1 MGSFPKDFL
10 WGGATAAN
18 QCEGAWQAG
27 GKGLATVDVTP
38 FGPDR
43 FPVALGRLEML
54 ECDDKHY
61 YPSHE
66 AIDLYHHYK
75 EDIALFAEMGFKC
88 FRLSIA
94 WTRILPNGDD
104 AQPNEEGLKFYED
117 VFDECHKYGIEPL
130 VTICHFDT
138 PIALIKKYGGWKDRR
153 MVDAYVHYCEVL
165 FDRYKGKVKYWL
177 TFNEINMLLHLPFT
191 GAGLVFYPGENVQQ
205 VEYQAAHH
213 ELVASA
219 KAVKL
224 AHEKMPGAMVGCMLA
239 AGQYYPRTC
248 APEDIRAAQEA
259 DRDNYFFT
267 DVQARGAYP
276 VWAKKRMEKAGITLH
291 TEPGDEQVLKE
302 GTVDFVSFSYYSS
315 RCITTDQEILAEEK
329 ADGNAVLEA
338 VKNPY
343 LKASEWGWAIDP
355 VGLRVTLNTIY
366 DRYEKPMFIVEN
378 GLGAVDTVEADGS
391 IHDHRLWPKDAPD
404 QPQQMPTP
412 LPQKTWQK
420 IGERMQTEL
429 DLRDKEAGDGADALK
444 QQVKAANRSRRSYRD
459 FLRRFCV
466 LREEVKLDPDEFD
479 LNFYTYGLSVYGNLP
494 LIEPLE
500 SRESKKIEE
509 LALVIDTS
517 YSTSG
522 ELVRAFLAETY
533 TLLKGQENFFH
544 RMNLHLI
551 QADNAIRQDI
561 LIHNEDELIHAMN
574 HFELRG
580 GGGTDFRPAFEYVNQ
595 LCAEKKFSNLRGL
608 LYFTDGMGT
617 YPAKRPAYDTA
628 FLFLGE
634 RFDDANVPPWAMKVV
649 LDEEE
654 FTGAAARP
662 QSTLAD
668 ALAEEDDLYRD
679 LNNS

>member
-104 AQPNEEGLKFYED
+104 ARPNEEGLKFYED

-315 RCITTDQEILAEEK
+315 RCITTDQEILAEER
-329 ADGNAVLEA
+329 ARMC
-338 VKNPY
+338 
-343 LKASEWGWAIDP
+343 SRW
-355 VGLRVTLNTIY
+355 
-366 DRYEKPMFIVEN
+366 
-378 GLGAVDTVEADGS
+378 S
-391 IHDHRLWPKDAPD
+391 IRRHIMSWWPA
-404 QPQQMPTP
+404 Q
-412 LPQKTWQK
+412 
-420 IGERMQTEL
+420 
-429 DLRDKEAGDGADALK
+429 
-444 QQVKAANRSRRSYRD
+444 RRSSWLMKRCPVPWWAVCWRQASITRAPVH
-459 FLRRFCV
+459 RRI
-466 LREEVKLDPDEFD
+466 
-479 LNFYTYGLSVYGNLP
+479 SVPRRKRTATTTSLP
-494 LIEPLE
+494 MCRPGEPT
-500 SRESKKIEE
+500 RCGQK
-509 LALVIDTS
+509 
-517 YSTSG
+517 SG
-522 ELVRAFLAETY
+522 WR
-533 TLLKGQENFFH
+533 
-544 RMNLHLI
+544 
-551 QADNAIRQDI
+551 
-561 LIHNEDELIHAMN
+561 
-574 HFELRG
+574 
-580 GGGTDFRPAFEYVNQ
+580 RPASPYTPSR
-595 LCAEKKFSNLRGL
+595 AMS
-608 LYFTDGMGT
+608 
-617 YPAKRPAYDTA
+617 
-628 FLFLGE
+628 
-634 RFDDANVPPWAMKVV
+634 RF
-649 LDEEE
+649 
-654 FTGAAARP
+654 
-662 QSTLAD
+662 
-668 ALAEEDDLYRD
+668 
-679 LNNS
+679 